1 LQKYKNGAKIV
12 IDFKSITKHK
22 GGAIT
27 FGQTCKKDTRG
38 MEKRNP
44 KCCPKLIYF

>member
-1 LQKYKNGAKIV
+1 MFMNCAKIV
-12 IDFKSITKHK
+12 IDSKSITKYK
-22 GGAIT
+22 GGAIR

-44 KCCPKLIYF
+44 KSCPNLIYF